1 MHRWLFVL
9 RVVLGAIFIYHGTTK
24 LAPWAA
30 EMMAGFVGGAFHNIG
45 LTFISQAMWV
55 TVLGVIETA
64 AWVLLILGLLTRTVA
79 VAVIIVMLGAMD
91 AKGRG
96 WPNIEMDI
104 ILASIWLALVIA
116 GPSKKSLDA
125 YRCKDSYNECDCSC
139 NHTPQATPTH
149 QKDVNINTKTTGKKV
164 VEHEVYEA

>member
-1 MHRWLFVL
+1 MADDSSDCIVIDTDPDYCVVEL
-9 RVVLGAIFIYHGTTK
+9 RVLGGRSCCS
-24 LAPWAA
+24 
-30 EMMAGFVGGAFHNIG
+30 V
-45 LTFISQAMWV
+45 
-55 TVLGVIETA
+55 
-64 AWVLLILGLLTRTVA
+64 
-79 VAVIIVMLGAMD
+79 GAMN